1 MKLQHKLERVTEE
14 LERRK
19 SELES
24 SKSVFEKEKKQM
36 GDKLETTKRKLAE
49 SQDEA
54 MKQKLDFGRE

>member
-1 MKLQHKLERVTEE
+1 MSEE

-36 GDKLETTKRKLAE
+36 GDKLEITKRKLAE